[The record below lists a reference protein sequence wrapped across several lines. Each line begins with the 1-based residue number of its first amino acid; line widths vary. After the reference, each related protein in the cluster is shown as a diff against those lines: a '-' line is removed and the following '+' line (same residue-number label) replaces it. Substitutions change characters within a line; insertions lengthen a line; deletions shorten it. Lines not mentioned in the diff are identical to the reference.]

1 MQFFPTVFNVP
12 VVRKAEELLTYL
24 QFFPWPWVRTMY
36 TSTSVSNQ
44 LNCRKFENGL
54 YWLMMYWQ
62 FPNLEVKWMD
72 FQTKLEKSRV
82 KDSFDQFCWHFLLT
96 WILKLLFFWRE
107 NSNSTF
113 LRENSKFNFFS
124 ISSCDLNSKINKI
137 LFLARKFKWFFSLII
152 LANLFSS
159 LFSHYVKRREES
171 KVQDAGNKFLST
183 ATLLCCVGY
192 LSDNAWTC
200 SCEKYS
206 SQTETQKWH
215 NEDVVYVISKRSTI
229 HLNWNGDIFCDIFSW
244 QKSVKKG
251 RKCFF
256 DQLIFSKKFNFG
268 KDFHWSEF

>member
-1 MQFFPTVFNVP
+1 MDGFSDQIGKISCHRFIWPIFLTFHFDLNSKISVFL
-12 VVRKAEELLTYL
+12 A
-24 QFFPWPWVRTMY
+24 
-36 TSTSVSNQ
+36 
-44 LNCRKFENGL
+44 RKF
-54 YWLMMYWQ
+54 
-62 FPNLEVKWMD
+62 
-72 FQTKLEKSRV
+72 
-82 KDSFDQFCWHFLLT
+82 
-96 WILKLLFFWRE
+96 
-107 NSNSTF
+107 
-113 LRENSKFNFFS
+113 KFNFLTWKFKIHFLFS
-124 ISSCDLNSKINKI
+124 FSSCDLNSKINKI